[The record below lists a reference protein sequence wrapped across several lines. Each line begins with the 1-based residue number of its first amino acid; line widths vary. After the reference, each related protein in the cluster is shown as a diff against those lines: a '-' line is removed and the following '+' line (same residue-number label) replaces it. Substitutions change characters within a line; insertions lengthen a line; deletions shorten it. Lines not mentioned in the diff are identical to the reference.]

1 MRLLAPTS
9 MSKIVHES
17 LLTGLRPVEIVE
29 SVKPINKEAY
39 PNTIMIA
46 SMFRAL
52 QVPDVFLKCSC

>member
-9 MSKIVHES
+9 MSKTLHES
-17 LLTGLRPVEIVE
+17 LLTGLRPVEIME

-46 SMFRAL
+46 SMFGAL
-52 QVPDVFLKCSC
+52 QVS